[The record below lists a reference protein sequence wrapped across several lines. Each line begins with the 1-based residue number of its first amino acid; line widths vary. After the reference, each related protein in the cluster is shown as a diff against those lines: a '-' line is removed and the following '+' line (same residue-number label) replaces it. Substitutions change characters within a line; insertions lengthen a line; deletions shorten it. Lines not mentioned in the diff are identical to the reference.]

1 MQIDTSRCKLLTI
14 SQEIKEPLKQ
24 GQTVVFQGSAD
35 IIEARFRDQHD
46 GTVAATYIAKPIL
59 VDIRPSETN
68 ISIVDD
74 NKIKE
79 KSRSLA
85 LRHKCLAIA
94 QEIGEDGDKLYEEV
108 MDYANDKLD
117 QIKDERMIER

>member
-59 VDIRPSETN
+59 IDIRPSETN

-74 NKIKE
+74 KKIKE

-108 MDYANDKLD
+108 IDYANDKLD
-117 QIKDERMIER
+117 QIKDERMIEK

>member
-1 MQIDTSRCKLLTI
+1 MQIDTSKCKLLTI

-24 GQTVVFQGSAD
+24 GQTVVFQGSGD
-35 IIEARFRDQHD
+35 VIEARFRDNHD
-46 GTVAATYIAKPIL
+46 QTVQATYIVKPIL
-59 VDIRPSETN
+59 IDIRPSETN
-68 ISIVDD
+68 ISIVND

-85 LRHKCLAIA
+85 LRHRCLAIGS
-94 QEIGEDGDKLYEEV
+94 EIGEDGDKLYEEI

-117 QIKDERMIER
+117 QIKDERV

>member
-1 MQIDTSRCKLLTI
+1 MNIDTKRVKILTI
-14 SQEIKEPLKQ
+14 SQEISETLKQ
-24 GQTVVFQGSAD
+24 GQTILFQGSAD
-35 IIEARFRDQHD
+35 IIEARFRDNHD
-46 GTVAATYIAKPIL
+46 QTTNATYIAKPIL
-59 VDIRPSETN
+59 IDVRPSETN

-85 LRHKCLAIA
+85 LRHRCLAIG

-117 QIKDERMIER
+117 QIKDERIM